1 MGRFASQTNYKMNT
15 ALWIAQGILATFVM
29 AGLIKMIQPKE
40 KLKERMPWVN
50 DYKVGQVKPIGL
62 AELLGGIGLIVPWL
76 TGIAPILTPI
86 AAVGLAIIMFL
97 AAIYHYRHNE
107 YPAIAFNAV
116 FLVLAVFVAYG
127 RF

>member
-1 MGRFASQTNYKMNT
+1 MNT

-40 KLKERMPWVN
+40 KLKDRMPWVN
-50 DYKVGQVKPIGL
+50 DYSVSQVKLIGL
-62 AELLGGIGLIVPWL
+62 AELLGGIGLVIPWL
-76 TGIAPILTPI
+76 TGIVPVLTPL
-86 AAVGLAIIMFL
+86 AAVGLGIIMVL
-97 AAIYHYRHNE
+97 AAIYHYKHQE
-107 YPAIAFNAV
+107 YAAIAFNAV

>member
-1 MGRFASQTNYKMNT
+1 MNT
-15 ALWIAQGILATFVM
+15 ALWIAQGLLATFVM

-50 DYKVGQVKPIGL
+50 DYTAGQVKLIGL

-76 TGIAPILTPI
+76 TGIAPVLTPLS
-86 AAVGLAIIMFL
+86 AVGLAIIMVL
-97 AAIYHYRHNE
+97 AAIYHYKHQE
-107 YPAIAFNAV
+107 YAAIAFNAV